1 MTRVRPNSP
10 SRSPSVPHA
19 SKRKAKSASVGQ
31 GTSPAPP
38 TKRKR
43 SATAAGS
50 EASNAAQD
58 DPVRKY
64 CLNKL
69 EEMFKEVYL
78 RYPYVRLKAEEEHS
92 EDGETIKTIKK
103 ELAEMSEEEK
113 AALVEDAKRFAR
125 ELETCVYE
133 IYAEP
138 DKTGNPHAGPKYK

>member
-1 MTRVRPNSP
+1 VTRVRPHSP
-10 SRSPSVPHA
+10 SPSPSVPHA
-19 SKRKAKSASVGQ
+19 SKRKAKSASVGK
-31 GTSPAPP
+31 GASPAPP

-43 SATAAGS
+43 SATAS

-64 CLNKL
+64 CLSKL

-78 RYPYVRLKAEEEHS
+78 RYPYVRLKAEEEHG
-92 EDGETIKTIKK
+92 EDGETNKIIKK
-103 ELAEMSEEEK
+103 EFAEMSEEEK
-113 AALVEDAKRFAR
+113 EAVVEDSKRFAR

>member
-1 MTRVRPNSP
+1 MTHIRPNSP

-19 SKRKAKSASVGQ
+19 SKRKAKSASVGKD
-31 GTSPAPP
+31 TSPALP

-43 SATAAGS
+43 SGTAAGS

-64 CLNKL
+64 CLTKL

-78 RYPYVRLKAEEEHS
+78 RYPYVRLKAEEEHG
-92 EDGETIKTIKK
+92 EDCETNKIIKK

-113 AALVEDAKRFAR
+113 EALVEGSKRFAR
-125 ELETCVYE
+125 ELEACVYA